1 MNNIYITITNT
12 HSKHINNILKMNW
25 VKLTA
30 MDKSENNSGDNL
42 QKVTNKNEND
52 KIVSKI
58 VKPATTIKVILKQKN
73 IILKKI
79 FYKI

>member
-1 MNNIYITITNT
+1 
-12 HSKHINNILKMNW
+12 MNW

-58 VKPATTIKVILKQKN
+58 VKPATTIKVILK
-73 IILKKI
+73 
-79 FYKI
+79 